1 MGKISFIR
9 KWKDKIMSELND
21 DLEIVEALG
30 LNPDE
35 DADDLTWVRL
45 FPHYYIASGTQSD
58 VKSYICVEINV
69 PELRSRY
76 GDSGNSLALY
86 PTIIFEVVVHQED
99 MKLNLA
105 GESGTRMDYIAE
117 LIENKYNNRMDFGA
131 GVLKLKSCIAGDVNN
146 TYRVRGLVFE
156 ATDISGVCEG

>member
-1 MGKISFIR
+1 MGKINFIR
-9 KWKDKIMSELND
+9 KWKDKIISELNND
-21 DLEIVEALG
+21 ESIVGALG

-45 FPHYYIASGTQSD
+45 FPHYYVIGTQSE

-69 PELRSRY
+69 PERRQRY
-76 GDSGNSLALY
+76 GESSSNLILY

-117 LIENKYNNRMDFGA
+117 LIEDKYNNRMDFGA

-146 TYRVRGLVFE
+146 TYRVRALVFE

>member
-9 KWKDKIMSELND
+9 KWKDKIMSELNND
-21 DLEIVEALG
+21 SEIVEALG

-45 FPHYYIASGTQSD
+45 FPHYYIAGTQES
-58 VKSYICVEINV
+58 VRSYICVEINV
-69 PELRSRY
+69 PERRQRY
-76 GDSGNSLALY
+76 GESSSNLILY